1 MTQPIIASLTQ
12 PMFDQF
18 IAPVDDELVSR
29 LVRVDP
35 SLGYAALV
43 EALNASHAPILMT
56 AWQSVPLPE
65 SFLADCPG
73 VKVVCHLTGG
83 MRPLIPRALIERG
96 LLVTNWGD
104 AITDTVAEAALL
116 LILSC
121 LRRSVQCQMNLH
133 IRKGWREGITE
144 PDSLLGRKVGLHGLG
159 SVARHLTRF
168 LAPFACQVSA
178 YSPPV
183 PDELFH
189 QYHVRREASL
199 DRLFA
204 ENDVIVELAAL
215 TPQTVGMVDER
226 LLRLIRPGG
235 VLVNVGRGPV
245 IDGAALARVALEG
258 KIWIG
263 LDVTDPEPLPPD
275 SPLRGLENVFLTP
288 HMAGPTVDRRY
299 RCGIHA
305 FKNIRAF
312 MRGEPLD
319 AVIGLT
325 QYDRMT

>member
-1 MTQPIIASLTQ
+1 
-12 PMFDQF
+12 
-18 IAPVDDELVSR
+18 
-29 LVRVDP
+29 
-35 SLGYAALV
+35 
-43 EALNASHAPILMT
+43 
-56 AWQSVPLPE
+56 
-65 SFLADCPG
+65 
-73 VKVVCHLTGG
+73 

-104 AITDTVAEAALL
+104 AITDTVAEAALW

-189 QYHVRREASL
+189 QYQVRREASL

-263 LDVTDPEPLPPD
+263 LDVTDPEPLPLDHALYTFP
-275 SPLRGLENVFLTP
+275 NVVITPHIASASLATRSRMAELAARNIIAVLAGSDPLTP
-288 HMAGPTVDRRY
+288 VNRPAVPRR
-299 RCGIHA
+299 
-305 FKNIRAF
+305 
-312 MRGEPLD
+312 
-319 AVIGLT
+319 
-325 QYDRMT
+325 